1 MQKKGTEMRMVATAL
16 LMSAAAAWGS
26 ALEAGRDGQ
35 SVRKETAVVE
45 LRIREMAAEKWT
57 RASFGRRESD
67 LCMEPLP
74 RREGDPAGL
83 RRYLLTAEGQPP
95 CLLLVVVD
103 EQTGEPQSMQLQDTA
118 ATTEELVR
126 NKYASVLRDAQT
138 GRTLAL
144 RGGVTQEQLR
154 AWGAG
159 DFVPHVGTGGGALT
173 PTGPLFGP
181 VWFLPAGVSKA
192 YVSPITTLTAAAPS
206 APANPPLHML
216 GSARPEDDEQQ
227 ETAQQP
233 AEEEESQEPASVAVA
248 ASSSSAAAGGSFG
261 GSGGGAGSG
270 RSAARMSLKLLG
282 STASGAAEPAVTT
295 PARQYSW
302 DFANKCPI
310 YSSDGGATWTAMDWR
325 SWTEQTHDVFNRWDT
340 SPADATKVT
349 ITENTTFKAT
359 YSPNK
364 VTGVGENINVAIM
377 GSTLS
382 EHYNPC
388 ETLLENIDT
397 LYIGSTTTDAGS
409 NGWRIRLGISD
420 FIKDSSKVIY
430 NDGGQLWIFSHASD
444 TSGRGTVEV
453 GATIYAGGT
462 LYDDQKTEYTK
473 RGLAADLRLEGFVNL
488 KNTIHLTDHARFIA
502 LKDTN
507 LSTNGAVHFLKGS
520 SIVGH
525 GNDLEL
531 GAIDTS
537 VRASIPYYFDE
548 GSEIS
553 GVRGLVLGGEQ
564 LGDGSKYGKVNVYM
578 SGKLD
583 AGSLSVGNGSAM
595 HLAEAAGALR
605 FHNVGPG
612 STGQYHYSLL
622 LEDNGASKALVNMG
636 DKAVISCAGDKLTA
650 AQTSGLPVGVIS
662 GELAMQVQGDK
673 VTLSG
678 GKTAAA
684 TQAGSKE
691 TALQDASGERSTLLN
706 LAVDLKAGASLE
718 LNDMVLSS
726 YHALRGTDANE
737 VRLNNVVVDLTAEY
751 TMAAQDPAQKPSMLY
766 STGNAPGEGKT
777 LCVADSDK
785 VVVLYYT
792 GMSNLHFTEGGTL
805 VLDFEGL
812 DLSGYNYVAVDF
824 GHSVNINPEMVTIT
838 GNTGHSDPN
847 AYYIKDEFNTVYF
860 HLAPEPASAAL
871 CLFGL
876 AALVARRR
884 RFPQDTEQ

>member
-1 MQKKGTEMRMVATAL
+1 MRVVATAL

-26 ALEAGRDGQ
+26 AAEAGRDGQ
-35 SVRKETAVVE
+35 SVRKETAAVE

-57 RASFGRRESD
+57 RASFGRREQD

-144 RGGVTQEQLR
+144 RGSVTQEQLR
-154 AWGAG
+154 AWGTG

-181 VWFLPAGVSKA
+181 VWFLPVGVSKA
-192 YVSPITTLTAAAPS
+192 YASPMTTLPAAAPS
-206 APANPPLHML
+206 APANPPLLLL
-216 GSARPEDDEQQ
+216 GAARPEDDE
-227 ETAQQP
+227 QQP
-233 AEEEESQEPASVAVA
+233 AEEEESQEVASVAVA

-261 GSGGGAGSG
+261 TSGGGAGSG
-270 RSAARMSLKLLG
+270 RSAARMSLRLLG
-282 STASGAAEPAVTT
+282 STASGAEESPAEAGG
-295 PARQYSW
+295 AAASSGDWEYGW
-302 DFANKCPI
+302 DFEKKCAV
-310 YSSDGGATWTAMDWR
+310 YRTSADGEWKNLNDLPFAVNNEHADDAAGTDWKG
-325 SWTEQTHDVFNRWDT
+325 QDFG
-340 SPADATKVT
+340 T
-349 ITENTTFKAT
+349 ITENTIFNTSVNPASIT
-359 YSPNK
+359 AE
-364 VTGVGENINVAIM
+364 GEHINVVLKGTEPQEHFNPPASAISGVDTIQIGTITYTAEDGTPM
-377 GSTLS
+377 ENGFRLRFNDSDLINS
-382 EHYNPC
+382 YKAIYCEGGQLWFYNR
-388 ETLLENIDT
+388 EKNSVALEVNTT
-397 LYIGSTTTDAGS
+397 LYIG
-409 NGWRIRLGISD
+409 
-420 FIKDSSKVIY
+420 
-430 NDGGQLWIFSHASD
+430 
-444 TSGRGTVEV
+444 GTK
-453 GATIYAGGT
+453 
-462 LYDDQKTEYTK
+462 YDDMAAQYANK
-473 RGLAADLRLEGFVNL
+473 GLHADIRAEAGVHFNNEIHLIDSARIISLMNNVSSGLNEVIFTGDSVIHGHGFDFEFGAADP
-488 KNTIHLTDHARFIA
+488 
-502 LKDTN
+502 
-507 LSTNGAVHFLKGS
+507 
-520 SIVGH
+520 
-525 GNDLEL
+525 
-531 GAIDTS
+531 S
-537 VRASIPYYFDE
+537 VRAAITYQVQGTVSD
-548 GSEIS
+548 
-553 GVRGLVLGGEQ
+553 VRGLIIGGAHRE
-564 LGDGSKYGKVNVYM
+564 GSTYGSVTVDF
-578 SGKLD
+578 SGKMD
-583 AGSLSVGNGSAM
+583 VGSLSVGHGSV
-595 HLAEAAGALR
+595 LNVQEPAGFLR
-605 FHNVGPG
+605 FHNIGPG
-612 STGQYHYSLL
+612 SEGKYHYSML
-622 LEDNGASKALVNMG
+622 LENSGDSVAAVNFG

-691 TALQDASGERSTLLN
+691 ASPQDASGERSTLLN

-751 TMAAQDPAQKPSMLY
+751 TMAAQDPAQKPSVLY

-777 LCVADSDK
+777 LSVADSDK
-785 VVVLYYT
+785 VIVLDYT

-812 DLSGYNYVAVDF
+812 NLSGYNYVAVDF
-824 GHSVNINPEMVTIT
+824 GDSVNINPEMVAIT

-847 AYYIKDEFNTVYF
+847 AYYIKVEFNTVYF

-871 CLFGL
+871 CLLGL
-876 AALVARRR
+876 AAGAVRRR
-884 RFPQDTEQ
+884 RKPLGRA